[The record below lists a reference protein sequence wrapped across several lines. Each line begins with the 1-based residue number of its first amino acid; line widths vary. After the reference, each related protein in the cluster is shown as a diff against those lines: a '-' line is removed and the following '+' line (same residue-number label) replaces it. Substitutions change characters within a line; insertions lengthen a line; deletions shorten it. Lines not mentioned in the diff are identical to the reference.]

1 LQELIKLDDK
11 LGGGKKAQHKLTER
25 LSRNLER
32 SKKYPKQVP
41 AGQDNRADIL
51 HEARFMEGHTGKN
64 TDLWLKARQK
74 IGLVGYEPVSKYD
87 FEGVGVQDR
96 LNSYIVSI
104 LHNPGAPQFSIK
116 MLSKQALDAARGGGG
131 EKEDKHP
138 TRDFDSLHDIDLALT
153 ALRVATR
160 FIGTWNWAIEPL
172 DVFLTEIQ
180 FGGTEFGFTPPQQKL
195 NFVADFIDQVLR
207 HNSQNWD
214 DETPFMDHMAIRTKW
229 QGDIV
234 QRFGRT
240 GTGYR
245 KFDQKQKQSTDSTQ
259 QGKSTS
265 QKANTQGQTGFTI
278 PPFPADLCRKYQ
290 QGTCMQQEKS
300 CRNPFNPSQERLHLC
315 SYWFPTEKKHC
326 RAEGHTFTE
335 HRANPALF
343 K

>member
-1 LQELIKLDDK
+1 
-11 LGGGKKAQHKLTER
+11 LTER

-32 SKKYPKQVP
+32 SKKFPKQVP
-41 AGQDNRADIL
+41 AGQDNRADLL

-64 TDLWLKARQK
+64 TDLWLKARAK
-74 IGLVGYEPVSKYD
+74 IGLAGYEPVSKYD

-116 MLSKQALDAARGGGG
+116 MLSKQALDAARGGGD
-131 EKEDKHP
+131 KEERHP
-138 TRDFDSLHDIDLALT
+138 TRDFETLHDIDMALT

-180 FGGTEFGFTPPQQKL
+180 FGGIEFGFTPPQQKL
-195 NFVADFIDQVLR
+195 NFVSDFIDQVLR

-214 DETPFMDHMAIRTKW
+214 DETAFMDHLAIRTKW

-234 QRFGRT
+234 QRFGRA
-240 GTGYR
+240 GTAYR
-245 KFDQKQKQSTDSTQ
+245 KFEQKTKQSTDNTQ
-259 QGKSTS
+259 QSKNTG
-265 QKANTQGQTGFTI
+265 QKTGTQAQTGFVI

-315 SYWFPTEKKHC
+315 SYWLPTEKKFC
-326 RAEGHTFTE
+326 RGEGHTFTE
-335 HRANPALF
+335 HRANPTLF

>member
-1 LQELIKLDDK
+1 
-11 LGGGKKAQHKLTER
+11 
-25 LSRNLER
+25 
-32 SKKYPKQVP
+32 
-41 AGQDNRADIL
+41 
-51 HEARFMEGHTGKN
+51 
-64 TDLWLKARQK
+64 
-74 IGLVGYEPVSKYD
+74 
-87 FEGVGVQDR
+87 
-96 LNSYIVSI
+96 
-104 LHNPGAPQFSIK
+104 
-116 MLSKQALDAARGGGG
+116 
-131 EKEDKHP
+131 
-138 TRDFDSLHDIDLALT
+138 
-153 ALRVATR
+153 
-160 FIGTWNWAIEPL
+160 
-172 DVFLTEIQ
+172 
-180 FGGTEFGFTPPQQKL
+180 
-195 NFVADFIDQVLR
+195 
-207 HNSQNWD
+207 
-214 DETPFMDHMAIRTKW
+214 MAIRTKW
-229 QGDIV
+229 QGDII